1 MLKKAA
7 KPKVSRTSRNDD
19 ETEMNE
25 PLGTP
30 VTLGGDIDSD
40 VDPIE
45 HDVSYNIQS
54 VQSAPLMS
62 LVDFFNDA
70 KIINPSGDPTTNII
84 DRLKGKCYNV
94 PERRIPKM
102 FQLIENCRRGGVR
115 LMITERQT
123 GSSGIMLDFDMY
135 QDSEDDQL
143 TDEIFHTLIT
153 KVFEL
158 LMSILNFKEKKEVC
172 YVGITRKPKIAY
184 NDEQECYKD
193 GFHMLIPSIKVTK
206 GVRLLIIQKLIENEF
221 IDRIM
226 TEVEPADMVIK
237 GQKYTRSDFLDKM
250 SAHVP
255 VFFIGSATKKG
266 SSPYHLS
273 HVFKVTV
280 NTETKN
286 IYILPDADFYRN
298 SSINICHEFS
308 LNFECPKGIIK
319 KKDYEPQDKFAT
331 AVSTLEQ
338 KATNETEDV
347 TANFGALSMN
357 SIHDSQ
363 INEIKSLLDVLN
375 VRRAEDYG
383 EWRNVLCALANTS
396 PSYKDLAEY
405 FSRKSKKFNMV
416 DFEKVWIGCTN
427 SSAVNK
433 KPLTIASIHYWAKTD
448 NPERYKTVRESNVFN
463 ILYNMVYEGYREGIL
478 NHADVGKLCYAL
490 LQHKFVTDI
499 PDGERKRSWFEFI
512 LDNDD
517 HVDGELYKWHRW
529 TCMPS
534 SLSLYISETLPKL
547 FTSVFKRVKQNYEN
561 STGDISKYYA
571 KVLMN
576 FKATMRKLGDRNF
589 KKNVVLE
596 AEDKFAKRGFCDK
609 LDKDPLVR
617 GVCNGVLKLSITLGG
632 RPQLIQGYHTYCV
645 SKFTTVPY
653 YAFDPYD
660 VITKKILKTVRNLFP
675 DDEPDSF
682 KFTMCYL
689 SSTIDGMPKES
700 MFMMTVGGGSNGK
713 SFIMEIHKA
722 CIGDTYGVKVPID
735 WLTNMSSN
743 AEGATNCLMLF
754 KDASLVTY
762 SESNKHAVLNGARI
776 KEATGQE
783 KMAGRKNYGD
793 MINFKPKCHHW
804 LCSNYDLDVGGATDH
819 GLWRRIEYN
828 PLKIKFVDPKLEPY
842 DENDPYQ
849 RIADDAVTQSWTE
862 DPEILGRY
870 MGIMTWFHYKLY
882 RDYRGK
888 VKSIPH
894 PHINFETEKYRRRQ
908 DVIASFIAQ
917 RFVKTADATNQYEMI
932 KEIQKYIKWHALNHG
947 AIPAKGLIETF
958 QNSQISKHIKLTK
971 RGLFLTGH
979 RFLDTDEKLDDGE
992 EYAMKHIFDL
1002 AVPDD
1007 NFGIIP
1013 ETTDQFYERTCREY
1027 DDLKHIF
1034 SNDPKYDVAI
1044 DTVVDYNAIG
1054 GNTDNLDSM
1063 TNNDIPKHKPR
1074 NDNLEINGRI
1084 LSCGVVLHSLDSPSR
1099 KIDTYSYHADL
1110 SGYIEEMEEM
1120 EEMEA
1125 A

>member
-1 MLKKAA
+1 
-7 KPKVSRTSRNDD
+7 
-19 ETEMNE
+19 
-25 PLGTP
+25 
-30 VTLGGDIDSD
+30 
-40 VDPIE
+40 
-45 HDVSYNIQS
+45 
-54 VQSAPLMS
+54 
-62 LVDFFNDA
+62 
-70 KIINPSGDPTTNII
+70 
-84 DRLKGKCYNV
+84 
-94 PERRIPKM
+94 
-102 FQLIENCRRGGVR
+102 
-115 LMITERQT
+115 
-123 GSSGIMLDFDMY
+123 
-135 QDSEDDQL
+135 
-143 TDEIFHTLIT
+143 
-153 KVFEL
+153 
-158 LMSILNFKEKKEVC
+158 
-172 YVGITRKPKIAY
+172 
-184 NDEQECYKD
+184 
-193 GFHMLIPSIKVTK
+193 
-206 GVRLLIIQKLIENEF
+206 
-221 IDRIM
+221 
-226 TEVEPADMVIK
+226 
-237 GQKYTRSDFLDKM
+237 
-250 SAHVP
+250 
-255 VFFIGSATKKG
+255 
-266 SSPYHLS
+266 
-273 HVFKVTV
+273 
-280 NTETKN
+280 
-286 IYILPDADFYRN
+286 
-298 SSINICHEFS
+298 
-308 LNFECPKGIIK
+308 
-319 KKDYEPQDKFAT
+319 
-331 AVSTLEQ
+331 
-338 KATNETEDV
+338 
-347 TANFGALSMN
+347 
-357 SIHDSQ
+357 
-363 INEIKSLLDVLN
+363 
-375 VRRAEDYG
+375 
-383 EWRNVLCALANTS
+383 
-396 PSYKDLAEY
+396 
-405 FSRKSKKFNMV
+405 
-416 DFEKVWIGCTN
+416 
-427 SSAVNK
+427 
-433 KPLTIASIHYWAKTD
+433 
-448 NPERYKTVRESNVFN
+448 
-463 ILYNMVYEGYREGIL
+463 
-478 NHADVGKLCYAL
+478 
-490 LQHKFVTDI
+490 
-499 PDGERKRSWFEFI
+499 
-512 LDNDD
+512 
-517 HVDGELYKWHRW
+517 
-529 TCMPS
+529 
-534 SLSLYISETLPKL
+534 
-547 FTSVFKRVKQNYEN
+547 
-561 STGDISKYYA
+561 
-571 KVLMN
+571 
-576 FKATMRKLGDRNF
+576 
-589 KKNVVLE
+589 
-596 AEDKFAKRGFCDK
+596 
-609 LDKDPLVR
+609 
-617 GVCNGVLKLSITLGG
+617 
-632 RPQLIQGYHTYCV
+632 
-645 SKFTTVPY
+645 
-653 YAFDPYD
+653 
-660 VITKKILKTVRNLFP
+660 
-675 DDEPDSF
+675 
-682 KFTMCYL
+682 
-689 SSTIDGMPKES
+689 
-700 MFMMTVGGGSNGK
+700 
-713 SFIMEIHKA
+713 
-722 CIGDTYGVKVPID
+722 
-735 WLTNMSSN
+735 
-743 AEGATNCLMLF
+743 MLF